1 MGRDCDGRNCDA
13 GPDVVSAWEGID
25 RLGSS
30 DDKDDRAVRV
40 FTTEKGTDLPPIHVL
55 DPIIG
60 LIRIAEGGNYTP
72 PVFGRRHWYG
82 VRQEMLQGGRF
93 EHGLEAQVDAIRRLG
108 ETRRFDAQQYLEGLL
123 RYEVHTIS
131 WWPSGPRHDD
141 EDRQPEHIYLY
152 SFPNAKGELYGNLAF
167 STQEY
172 YAGRYPSEFRT
183 FIQKQGGTN
192 ARLIVE
198 AINGVEEHLREER
211 LAELRRQKAGNIPA
225 HHQSLS
231 DVALG
236 MGLNLLFRVAGLGYK
251 VYSRYKR

>member
-1 MGRDCDGRNCDA
+1 MSRDCDDRNCDA

-30 DDKDDRAVRV
+30 DDNDNTAVRA
-40 FTTEKGTDLPPIHVL
+40 FTTEKGADLPPIQVL

-60 LIRIAEGGNYTP
+60 LVRIAEGGNYTP
-72 PVFGRRHWYG
+72 PVWGRRHWYSL
-82 VRQEMLQGGRF
+82 RQEILQGGRF

-108 ETRRFDAQQYLEGLL
+108 ETGRLDAQQYLEGLL
-123 RYEVHTIS
+123 RHELHTS
-131 WWPSGPRHDD
+131 SLWPSRASHDD
-141 EDRQPEHIYLY
+141 EDHQPESTHHY
-152 SFPNAKGELYGNLAF
+152 SFPNAKGGLYGNLAF

-183 FIQKQGGTN
+183 FIQKHGSTN
-192 ARLIVE
+192 ARLIVV
-198 AINGVEEHLREER
+198 AINRIEEHLREER
-211 LAELRRQKAGNIPA
+211 LAELRRQEAGNISA
-225 HHQSLS
+225 QHRSLS

-251 VYSRYKR
+251 VYSRYRR